1 MRRSIPLVSILFLSS
16 LAQAQ
21 PADWKAIQTIFLEA
35 GSRVTAIRRDA
46 AGRYLVL
53 QSRPATLFAFDANL
67 KLLGTYVPQAG
78 QDALSFAEDFTV
90 GDDGKIYVADRG
102 SQGIKILSAS
112 GELLQTI
119 PFPQPVSV
127 TASAAGEL
135 FISSAKARVLVSKVN
150 AAGKVIGEFGALREV
165 AERADVQRTFNIG
178 LVRRD
183 AAGHIYYLFRYLPTP
198 TIRKFSPLGHLVA
211 EFEITATSLPRP
223 QPPPPSRSSGT
234 ATPPP
239 RVTKTERA
247 IQRAAAMTARDV
259 LTALAV
265 DAQTEEMWVGAG
277 SSLLHVDREGRALG
291 EWQALDPEG
300 APLEID
306 DLLVE
311 PDRVIVVSTGRGV
324 FLFLLP
330 GGISPDE
337 TNPSKPT
344 LRRKP

>member
-1 MRRSIPLVSILFLSS
+1 MLRLVSILLFFFSS
-16 LAQAQ
+16 LAPVPLCGIAE
-21 PADWKAIQTIFLEA
+21 WKATKAIFLEA
-35 GSRVTAIRRDA
+35 GTGVSAVRRDA

-223 QPPPPSRSSGT
+223 QP
-234 ATPPP
+234 TPPP

-247 IQRAAAMTARDV
+247 IERAAAMTARDV

-265 DAQTEEMWVGAG
+265 DAETEEMWVGAG